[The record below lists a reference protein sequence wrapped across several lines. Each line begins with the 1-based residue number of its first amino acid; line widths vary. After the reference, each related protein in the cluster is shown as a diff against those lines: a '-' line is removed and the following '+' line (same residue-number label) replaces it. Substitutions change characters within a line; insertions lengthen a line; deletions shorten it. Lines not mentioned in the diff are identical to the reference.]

1 MGQAWSYAAL
11 TSHFS
16 TLACSMDVTGVL
28 PAVYMNTWK
37 EPPTTVPQRCAK
49 KQGGG

>member
-1 MGQAWSYAAL
+1 ME
-11 TSHFS
+11 
-16 TLACSMDVTGVL
+16 VTGVL

-49 KQGGG
+49 KEGGGDRNGEAMREIE